1 MHVVIHFYSFVF
13 VPDLPPAYTPPTQ
26 FTVKLDTGECDNL
39 LWPWIETDECCV
51 VTGEEL
57 YGVIY
62 SPEHVEEGVKV
73 PAILYTY
80 GGPVVQVRT
89 CLIHRSANNT
99 LFMPDVKSEA

>member
-1 MHVVIHFYSFVF
+1 MES
-13 VPDLPPAYTPPTQ
+13 D
-26 FTVKLDTGECDNL
+26 G
-39 LWPWIETDECCV
+39 CCV
-51 VTGEEL
+51 LTGEEL

-89 CLIHRSANNT
+89 CLIHMHATEVPTILYACLMSKMRLEQHLLKCS
-99 LFMPDVKSEA
+99 LEL